1 MTSMSPHRRWLA
13 AAAAAAT
20 VTALGAA
27 SPAAAAVTPKTA
39 ASRSETASRAETA
52 ASRAETAASR
62 AETAASARSLSAGR
76 AVVTDAATLLAPAD
90 AQRMATQRP
99 LVAAASVV
107 RWELER
113 HAYAGSAGIVLEDD
127 AVALWWKGEVPAA
140 MRRVLDRAART
151 APIRVRTADH
161 SVAEL
166 RGAAGRLRAAWPG
179 GDAAIEAIKLRPDGS
194 GLVVSVPAAARPV
207 AVPSVGVP
215 VDVASEAP
223 LRPVSRDDDFAPWK
237 GGATIVNRDQGT
249 ACTSGFGVRN
259 GSASYILTAGHCGQS
274 GQHFTDA
281 RGEAI
286 GTIGP
291 RNQDH
296 DVELV
301 PTSSVDGYVY
311 IGTPTD
317 GTVALVQG
325 WDWTFVGEY
334 LCQSGVSSSRDL
346 GRPVCNLKV
355 LFFYSDREDLVEAE
369 QTEGQPAA
377 RPGDSG
383 GPIYSVAANG
393 KIVAKGTTTRT
404 AGARLGFQDYGTAWR
419 DFGVV
424 PATR

>member
-1 MTSMSPHRRWLA
+1 MSPHRRWLA
-13 AAAAAAT
+13 AAATAAT
-20 VTALGAA
+20 VTALGTA
-27 SPAAAAVTPKTA
+27 SPAAAAPSVPAGSATVSTGSA
-39 ASRSETASRAETA
+39 AVP
-52 ASRAETAASR
+52 
-62 AETAASARSLSAGR
+62 AGS
-76 AVVTDAATLLAPAD
+76 AVVTDAAALLAPAD
-90 AQRMATQRP
+90 LRRMEQQRP

-113 HAYAGSAGIVLEDD
+113 HAYPGYAGIVLEESS
-127 AVALWWKGEVPAA
+127 VALWWKGEVPAS
-140 MRRVLDRAART
+140 MRRVVAQASRT
-151 APIRVRTADH
+151 AKVQVRPADY
-161 SVAEL
+161 SVTEL
-166 RGAAGRLRAAWPG
+166 RAAAGRLRAAWPG
-179 GDAAIEAIKLRPDGS
+179 GDDAIEAIKFRPDGS
-194 GLVVSVPAAARPV
+194 GLVVSVPTSARPQ
-207 AVPSVGVP
+207 AAPAVGVP
-215 VDVASEAP
+215 VDISAEAA
-223 LRPVSRDDDFAPWK
+223 LRPVSRDDDWAPWK
-237 GGATIVNRDQGT
+237 GGATIVNPDQGT

-259 GSASYILTAGHCGQS
+259 GSASYILTAAHCGQS
-274 GQHFTDA
+274 GQRFTDA
-281 RGEAI
+281 RGESI

-317 GTVALVQG
+317 GAAALVQG

-383 GPIYSVAANG
+383 GPIYSVASNG